1 MERSLHFS
9 IGRGAKAPP
18 FSLEKEERKRL
29 EYKTTAG
36 QRKKQGRGKN
46 GKKIFGP
53 LLLKNKNRKIGRT
66 KKQFHFFI

>member
-18 FSLEKEERKRL
+18 FSFEKEERERL

-36 QRKKQGRGKN
+36 RKKTD
-46 GKKIFGP
+46 P
-53 LLLKNKNRKIGRT
+53 
-66 KKQFHFFI
+66 FFK